1 VAHDQQVVDAIKA
14 QDFRAA
20 VKEHFYHEM
29 GVTDGMYPTKEEIY
43 NYLIAKH
50 FQSTVG

>member
-1 VAHDQQVVDAIKA
+1 VYNKQVVDAIKA
-14 QDFRAA
+14 QDFRAV

-43 NYLIAKH
+43 DYLIDKH
-50 FQSTVG
+50 LSAVDN